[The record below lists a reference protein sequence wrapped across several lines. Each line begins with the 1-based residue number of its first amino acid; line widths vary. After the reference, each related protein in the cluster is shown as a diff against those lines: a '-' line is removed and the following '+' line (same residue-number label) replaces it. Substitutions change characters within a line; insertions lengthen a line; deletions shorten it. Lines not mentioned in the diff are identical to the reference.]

1 MSWMSPSYALQSK
14 FDAAWTP
21 LARRYSLWLYREV
34 GWDSSSIGG
43 GLPVLF
49 IPGNAGSSH
58 QVRSIA
64 SSASRQYYSNPH
76 QIAPEFSAR
85 TGSHKP
91 LDFFAVEFNEDLS
104 AFHGTTLESQID
116 YTLKAVE
123 YILSLYPPKT
133 RVIVLGHSMGG
144 VVAAS
149 LLPSSNISAIITMST
164 PYTLPP
170 ARFDNVIDA
179 IYSKNAGVLKND
191 PTPIVSVC
199 GGSTDMMIP
208 SESCILPQSSQGGYR
223 RTVFSSAL
231 EGAWSGVGHVEMV
244 WCHQVRWR
252 VARAALELGPYSTEE
267 DRVGVLDKWLR
278 DGHTLPAS
286 VIEPKPL
293 VKDAAGTVIQL
304 PQDKKMLVTIPRHDV
319 THLLPI
325 PEERIPEG
333 RKSGS
338 ARFTLMLSRGTIDA
352 VGPQNPLPLRA
363 FVYQCKGH
371 DIAQSACLPVR
382 PDVLKLIPTPVPNH
396 PFPVPQSG
404 SDESEGVVL
413 FEAFLES
420 LDPATTHIA
429 VKLENGDGRGWAIA
443 NFGEEK
449 DEALHAVSTIS
460 FVFGGAIVPIPSL
473 RSLHNVIH
481 FPNLLSHV
489 LLVYRAKAI
498 GNQIPRCKD
507 SVFPPLLAHTS
518 NPDETH
524 YFPLTD
530 HNDRRILLHTHTT
543 GPFIDTARNPVRK
556 GVSLDLYSSGISE
569 CTQSAQSI
577 EISIDWPATLG
588 RWATRYWTSTLVWTV
603 GVVSL
608 VIFYSW
614 KPDGQIPPVS
624 VSLNRYSNLLIR
636 RLLPASFIFSVVP
649 LPKSYYLGNAGEPVF
664 AVVAPLILTI
674 SSGLVISTWWF
685 LCVLLAIVGKSTRIF
700 SRRSVER
707 RNETS
712 SVSRNT
718 VISIALVFLVIFL
731 FVPWQ
736 VAFLGCWVLQL
747 YNCASAAPER
757 SEDSSAV
764 DGRLTRTSLDEKYEA
779 EVANAKANNANFNSH
794 LLLLMTWL
802 LPLVAP
808 ILAVWVRTLATA
820 GLTTPFNGDHNFL
833 MVAPFLVLVDFAS
846 WTRTG
851 LFSKARFEGVVSA
864 RWLFAMAAVVAFVA
878 GSIKPYIVF
887 HAVAIALAIIVS
899 TKIGRRYWTGSP
911 SKAANA

>member
-1 MSWMSPSYALQSK
+1 MRVNRSTLGVAVAAFVSLGLLLLATKNLGEILSPQGCRMSWMSPSYVLQSK

-58 QVRSIA
+58 QRRGSTT
-64 SSASRQYYSNPH
+64 SNPH

-116 YTLKAVE
+116 YTSKAVE
-123 YILSLYPPKT
+123 YILSLYPSNT
-133 RVIVLGHSMGG
+133 RVIVLAHSMGG

-191 PTPIVSVC
+191 PTPI
-199 GGSTDMMIP
+199 
-208 SESCILPQSSQGGYR
+208 SCILPQNSQGGYR
-223 RTVFSSAL
+223 RTR
-231 EGAWSGVGHVEMV
+231 GPGVGHVEMV

-252 VARAALELGPYSTEE
+252 VARAALELGPYSTEK

-293 VKDAAGTVIQL
+293 AKDAAGTVIQL

-396 PFPVPQSG
+396 LFPVPQSG

-460 FVFGGAIVPIPSL
+460 LVFGGAIVPIPSL

-498 GNQIPRCKD
+498 GNQIPQCKD

-530 HNDRRILLHTHTT
+530 HNDR
-543 GPFIDTARNPVRK
+543 PFIDTARNPVHK

-569 CTQSAQSI
+569 CTESAQSI

-674 SSGLVISTWWF
+674 SSGLVIGTWWF

-718 VISIALVFLVIFL
+718 VISIVLVFLVIFL

-747 YNCASAAPER
+747 YNCASAVPER

-779 EVANAKANNANFNSH
+779 EVANTKANNANFNSH

-833 MVAPFLVLVDFAS
+833 M
-846 WTRTG
+846 
-851 LFSKARFEGVVSA
+851 ARFEGVVSA

-899 TKIGRRYWTGSP
+899 SQNWAA
-911 SKAANA
+911 AANA